1 VRLHA
6 YRGPTKPPA
15 AVVAAKAMYEDP
27 RAEPAHA
34 ERIPYCVVYGEP
46 GARLIDMVVTPTVL
60 TDSKGRRRLHAK
72 YYITKQVTNHLFRL
86 RRHIDIG
93 RSQQASGDI
102 VLEAKRA
109 SPYSSSNIHS
119 HTNTHTIL

>member
-1 VRLHA
+1 MRLQA

-46 GARLIDMVVTPTVL
+46 GARLVDMVVTPTVL
-60 TDSKGRRRLHAK
+60 TDSRGRRRLHAK
-72 YYITKQVTNHLFRL
+72 YYITKQASHPQPLHSHRNSITIVAILSML
-86 RRHIDIG
+86 RFKIYATYC
-93 RSQQASGDI
+93 S
-102 VLEAKRA
+102 KRA
-109 SPYSSSNIHS
+109 AV
-119 HTNTHTIL
+119 